1 MGWVDVVSVAG
12 FACLLATLLL
22 YSAAAMPFQRFMNLP
37 DFVGILGYALRSGVL
52 AGVAGALVVGL
63 GFGRVLSH
71 VVVRV
76 FFMLTFVVGNAS
88 FCAMALGGAWPEWAF
103 LPVGIC
109 VGAGCLGELLAWGRI
124 LARYNLRQATGV
136 VAGSAVLAALVGWA
150 QLHVSEASAVAL
162 FMLCVFVCAALPFAF
177 APFRD
182 AWAKSDVPAIEVGVR
197 GGQVDGAHDDRAQDR
212 HNDQVQGER
221 DDQADGVHDGQ
232 PRGERGDQ
240 VLGGHDNHVQG
251 AHDDQAQGKHDDD
264 RARSASASKP
274 PASSERVCGATAV
287 PGRLRGFLEMTFVP
301 GVGLALFAMLM
312 AVRGEL
318 FFENYSEYVVIQ
330 VVVALL
336 LLACMLFP
344 ASTPLLRAVYR
355 GLIPVLSVAMLVFNY
370 FSESLLGGSPFE
382 LTFVLVLYTA
392 AALLTLSTLVGM
404 AHAAE
409 YPTDLVVCVGVAL
422 FCFVT
427 VFTQVG
433 CANIGADP
441 AQVRTLIVVTS
452 GLYAA
457 GMVVYAL
464 WRGLR
469 ADHEAFVGA
478 GDLGYGRGAGLASP
492 RAASILEDVPA
503 PDASDVLLG
512 EASIEARCDELART
526 YGLTARERE
535 VLGFLAHGHNG
546 VYIGEELVIS
556 PNTVRTHI
564 HNIYRKLNVTSRE
577 DILRIVR
584 E

>member
-1 MGWVDVVSVAG
+1 MGWVDAVSVVG

-52 AGVAGALVVGL
+52 AGVAGTLVVGL
-63 GFGRVLSH
+63 GLGGVLSH

-76 FFMLTFVVGNAS
+76 FFALAFVVGNAS
-88 FCAMALGGAWPEWAF
+88 FCAMALSGAWPEWTF
-103 LPVGIC
+103 WPVGTC

-136 VAGSAVLAALVGWA
+136 VAASAVLAALVGWA
-150 QLHVSEASAVAL
+150 QLHVGEAPAVAL
-162 FMLCVFVCAALPFAF
+162 FVLCALACAALPFVF
-177 APFRD
+177 APFGD
-182 AWAKSDVPAIEVGVR
+182 AWAKSVAPTVEAGEYGKKAR
-197 GGQVDGAHDDRAQDR
+197 DR
-212 HNDQVQGER
+212 HNDQAQGMHGG
-221 DDQADGVHDGQ
+221 QTDGVHD
-232 PRGERGDQ
+232 DQ
-240 VLGGHDNHVQG
+240 ARDVYDDQVQG
-251 AHDDQAQGKHDDD
+251 A
-264 RARSASASKP
+264 SVSKLP
-274 PASSERVCGATAV
+274 KSPERVRGASAV
-287 PGRLRGFLEMTFVP
+287 PGRLRSFLEMTFVP

-336 LLACMLFP
+336 LLTCMLLP
-344 ASTPLLRAVYR
+344 PSTPLLRAVYR

-382 LTFVLVLYTA
+382 LTFVLVLYTV

-409 YPTDLVVCVGVAL
+409 YPSDLVVCVGVAL

-427 VFTQVG
+427 VFTQVE

-478 GDLGYGRGAGLASP
+478 ADLGYGRDAGHTALRTAST
-492 RAASILEDVPA
+492 LEDAPA
-503 PDASDVLLG
+503 PDAGDVLLG
-512 EASIEARCDELART
+512 EASLEARCDELARI

-564 HNIYRKLNVTSRE
+564 HNIYRKLGVTSRE

-584 E
+584 G

>member
-1 MGWVDVVSVAG
+1 MGRMGWVDAVSVAG

-22 YSAAAMPFQRFMNLP
+22 YSAAAMPFQRFVNLP

-52 AGVAGALVVGL
+52 AGVAGTLVVGL
-63 GFGRVLSH
+63 GLRRVLSH
-71 VVVRV
+71 VIVRV
-76 FFMLTFVVGNAS
+76 LFAFAFVAGNAS
-88 FCAMALGGAWPEWAF
+88 FCAMALGGAWPEWTF

-109 VGAGCLGELLAWGRI
+109 AGAGCLGELLAWGRI

-136 VAGSAVLAALVGWA
+136 IAASAVLAALVGWV
-150 QLHVSEASAVAL
+150 QLHVGEAAAVAL
-162 FMLCVFVCAALPFAF
+162 FVLCTLACAALPFVF
-177 APFRD
+177 APFGD
-182 AWAKSDVPAIEVGVR
+182 AWAKSGAPTVEAGAYAKKARDRYNDQAQGMH
-197 GGQVDGAHDDRAQDR
+197 GGQTDGVHDDQARDVYD
-212 HNDQVQGER
+212 DQVQG
-221 DDQADGVHDGQ
+221 
-232 PRGERGDQ
+232 
-240 VLGGHDNHVQG
+240 
-251 AHDDQAQGKHDDD
+251 
-264 RARSASASKP
+264 ASVSKLP
-274 PASSERVCGATAV
+274 KSPERVRGASAV
-287 PGRLRGFLEMTFVP
+287 PGRLRSFLEMTFVP

-336 LLACMLFP
+336 LLACMLLP
-344 ASTPLLRAVYR
+344 PSTPLLRAVYR

-382 LTFVLVLYTA
+382 LIFVLVLYTV

-409 YPTDLVVCVGVAL
+409 YPSDLVVCVGVAL
-422 FCFVT
+422 FCLVT
-427 VFTQVG
+427 VFTQVA

-469 ADHEAFVGA
+469 ADHEVFVGA
-478 GDLGYGRGAGLASP
+478 GDLGYGRGAGPVAFRTAST
-492 RAASILEDVPA
+492 LEDAPA

-512 EASIEARCDELART
+512 EASLEARCDELART

-535 VLGFLAHGHNG
+535 VLSFLAHGHNG

-564 HNIYRKLNVTSRE
+564 HNIYRKLDVTSRE

>member
-1 MGWVDVVSVAG
+1 MGRMGWVDAVAVAG

-22 YSAAAMPFQRFMNLP
+22 YSAAAMPFQRFANLP
-37 DFVGILGYALRSGVL
+37 DFVRILGHALRSGVL
-52 AGVAGALVVGL
+52 AGVAGTLVVGL
-63 GFGRVLSH
+63 GLGRVLSH

-76 FFMLTFVVGNAS
+76 LFTLAFVAGNAS
-88 FCAMALGGAWPEWAF
+88 FCAMALGGAWPEWTF
-103 LPVGIC
+103 WPVGIC
-109 VGAGCLGELLAWGRI
+109 VGVGCLGELLAWGRI

-150 QLHVSEASAVAL
+150 QLHVGEASAVAL
-162 FMLCVFVCAALPFAF
+162 FMLCTLVCAVLPFAF

-182 AWAKSDVPAIEVGVR
+182 AWAKSDVPAIEAGVR
-197 GGQVDGAHDDRAQDR
+197 GKKAWDG
-212 HNDQVQGER
+212 
-221 DDQADGVHDGQ
+221 
-232 PRGERGDQ
+232 
-240 VLGGHDNHVQG
+240 
-251 AHDDQAQGKHDDD
+251 HDDQAQG
-264 RARSASASKP
+264 ASVSKS
-274 PASSERVCGATAV
+274 PASSERTCGATIV

-355 GLIPVLSVAMLVFNY
+355 GLIPVLSVAMLVLNY

-409 YPTDLVVCVGVAL
+409 YPTDLVVCVGVTL

-427 VFTQVG
+427 VFTQVE

-469 ADHEAFVGA
+469 ADHEAFVGM
-478 GDLGYGRGAGLASP
+478 GDLEDARGAGLASSGVP
-492 RAASILEDVPA
+492 TASGDISAA
-503 PDASDVLLG
+503 DASDALLG
-512 EASIEARCDELART
+512 EASLEARCDELAHT
-526 YGLTARERE
+526 YGLTVRERE

>member
-1 MGWVDVVSVAG
+1 MGRMGWVDAVSVAG

-22 YSAAAMPFQRFMNLP
+22 YSAAAMPFQRFANLP
-37 DFVGILGYALRSGVL
+37 DFVDILGYALRSGVL
-52 AGVAGALVVGL
+52 VGVAGTLVVGL
-63 GFGRVLSH
+63 GLGRVLSH
-71 VVVRV
+71 VVTRA
-76 FFMLTFVVGNAS
+76 FFAFAFVVGNAS
-88 FCAMALGGAWPEWAF
+88 FCAMALGGAWPEWTF
-103 LPVGIC
+103 WPVSIC
-109 VGAGCLGELLAWGRI
+109 VGVGCLGELLAWGRI

-150 QLHVSEASAVAL
+150 QLHVNEASAVAL
-162 FMLCVFVCAALPFAF
+162 FMLCVLVCAALPFAF

-182 AWAKSDVPAIEVGVR
+182 TR
-197 GGQVDGAHDDRAQDR
+197 TR
-212 HNDQVQGER
+212 
-221 DDQADGVHDGQ
+221 
-232 PRGERGDQ
+232 
-240 VLGGHDNHVQG
+240 
-251 AHDDQAQGKHDDD
+251 
-264 RARSASASKP
+264 
-274 PASSERVCGATAV
+274 GATIV

-355 GLIPVLSVAMLVFNY
+355 GLIPTLSVAMLVLNY
-370 FSESLLGGSPFE
+370 FSESLLGGSSFE

-469 ADHEAFVGA
+469 ADHEAFVG
-478 GDLGYGRGAGLASP
+478 GEDLGGGRGAGLASP
-492 RAASILEDVPA
+492 RTAFTLEDAPA
-503 PDASDVLLG
+503 PDASDALLG

-564 HNIYRKLNVTSRE
+564 HNIYRKLDVTSRE

>member
-1 MGWVDVVSVAG
+1 MGRTGWVDAVSVAG

-22 YSAAAMPFQRFMNLP
+22 YSAAAMPFQRFANLP
-37 DFVGILGYALRSGVL
+37 DFVGILGCALRSGVL
-52 AGVAGALVVGL
+52 VGVAGTLVVGL
-63 GFGRVLSH
+63 GLGRVLSH
-71 VVVRV
+71 VVVRTL
-76 FFMLTFVVGNAS
+76 FAFAFVAGNAS
-88 FCAMALGGAWPEWAF
+88 FCAMALCGAWPEWAF
-103 LPVGIC
+103 WPMGIC
-109 VGAGCLGELLAWGRI
+109 VGVGCLGELLAWGRI

-150 QLHVSEASAVAL
+150 QLHVGEASAVAL
-162 FMLCVFVCAALPFAF
+162 FMLCTLACAVLPFAF

-182 AWAKSDVPAIEVGVR
+182 AWAKSDVPVIEAGVC
-197 GGQVDGAHDDRAQDR
+197 GKKVWDG
-212 HNDQVQGER
+212 
-221 DDQADGVHDGQ
+221 
-232 PRGERGDQ
+232 
-240 VLGGHDNHVQG
+240 
-251 AHDDQAQGKHDDD
+251 HDDQAQG
-264 RARSASASKP
+264 ASVSKP
-274 PASSERVCGATAV
+274 PASSERACGATIV

-355 GLIPVLSVAMLVFNY
+355 GLIPVLSVAMLAFNY
-370 FSESLLGGSPFE
+370 FSESLMGGSPFE

-409 YPTDLVVCVGVAL
+409 YPTDLVVCVGVTL

-427 VFTQVG
+427 VFTQVE

-469 ADHEAFVGA
+469 ADHEAFVGS
-478 GDLGYGRGAGLASP
+478 GNLEGGRGAGLASP
-492 RAASILEDVPA
+492 DVPTALGDVPA
-503 PDASDVLLG
+503 PDASDALLG
-512 EASIEARCDELART
+512 EASLEARCDELAHT

-564 HNIYRKLNVTSRE
+564 HNIYRKLDVTSRE